1 MLGLLELSAPPA
13 SLLLKYIISGIFILL
28 GGTWIVCPTPR
39 PELLILFLGFWFCWG
54 YFNCLPHLPG
64 LFLKPS
70 GIWNFEPMTLWLWVE
85 STNQYTT
92 VLPPYHRHPV
102 QTGPRLAGKVPPSG
116 TFPGNHIVWT
126 LAGTCPRVPTKH
138 VGFRGRKSTL
148 GLVIDIA
155 QLFSSN
161 VRMREM
167 CWHGDLTQSRCAQ
180 QKPLNRDCPRQAGAF
195 DDRVD
200 GRS

>member
-1 MLGLLELSAPPA
+1 MSRHHDIALMSMYMTDTFCSFMRNVIFQSCFLLSESPRSDGSPLSGESPA
-13 SLLLKYIISGIFILL
+13 S
-28 GGTWIVCPTPR
+28 
-39 PELLILFLGFWFCWG
+39 
-54 YFNCLPHLPG
+54 
-64 LFLKPS
+64 
-70 GIWNFEPMTLWLWVE
+70 
-85 STNQYTT
+85 
-92 VLPPYHRHPV
+92 
-102 QTGPRLAGKVPPSG
+102 
-116 TFPGNHIVWT
+116 GNHIVWT

-161 VRMREM
+161 VCMREM

>member
-1 MLGLLELSAPPA
+1 MHEHVCKITSNIQWACSDLFSVFALYEMFLYTSVPIGD
-13 SLLLKYIISGIFILL
+13 SGHIL
-28 GGTWIVCPTPR
+28 VCPSMTVNAN
-39 PELLILFLGFWFCWG
+39 ELIVAGFYPNIAIWKISVG
-54 YFNCLPHLPG
+54 LSTHHHLVHLCG
-64 LFLKPS
+64 TENICFKNHSKSVIWMPS
-70 GIWNFEPMTLWLWVE
+70 M
-85 STNQYTT
+85 YTI
-92 VLPPYHRHPV
+92 PPV
-102 QTGPRLAGKVPPSG
+102 QTGPRLAG
-116 TFPGNHIVWT
+116 IVWT